1 MFGAIGFNQQ
11 DIVKD
16 GLVLWLDAN
25 DKTSYPGT
33 GTSWKDLSRG
43 GNNGTLNNGPTFNSG
58 NGGSIVFDGFDDNG
72 VIPSGNAWGNNSF
85 SISCACYPTFDS
97 ATYGRPMFTKW
108 NNCGSG
114 EFAIEYGRSG
124 VPSGL
129 PNKFSG
135 LIGNAIVFETTNQY
149 PKNNWYIVTFTYS
162 SDGNYKFYVNG
173 LLETSGSTGLT
184 PSLNGNYGI
193 GVFDGCRVVDFWSGN
208 LSTILLY
215 NKVLSVTEVLQN
227 YNATKAR
234 FGL

>member
-1 MFGAIGFNQQ
+1 MFGAIGYNQQ

-25 DKTSYPGT
+25 DKTSYPGA
-33 GTSWKDLSRG
+33 GTTWRDLSRG
-43 GNNGTLNNGPTFNSG
+43 GNNGTLTNGPTFNSG
-58 NGGSIVFDGFDDNG
+58 SGGSIVFDGVDDNG
-72 VIPSGNAWGNNSF
+72 VIPSGSAWGNNSL

-108 NNCGSG
+108 NNCNAG
-114 EFAIEYGRSG
+114 EFAIEYGRS
-124 VPSGL
+124 

-135 LIGNAIVFETTNQY
+135 LIGNGLAFTSTNQY
-149 PKNNWYIVTFTYS
+149 PENNWYIVTFTYN
-162 SDGNYKFYVNG
+162 SDSNYKFYVNG
-173 LLETSGSTGLT
+173 ILETSGSTGQT
-184 PSLNGNYGI
+184 PSLNGNYGV
-193 GVFDGCRVVDFWSGN
+193 GLFEGCRVVNYWLGN

-215 NKVLSVTEVLQN
+215 NRVLSAQEVLQN